1 MASPLEQGA
10 TTPEKIETPAKNA
23 GAEVSPVQTFT
34 TKDWQ
39 TAKVDVNGDK
49 TSSLPAVAIDKAS
62 PGAALVSDQAT
73 IEDKLR
79 AVEALGRAGQTS
91 IEIVDKD
98 GSKRSLTIE
107 LEKAGART
115 LVHLFATD
123 DQGKERV
130 VLRGVKNTD
139 GTYQQQQTESGVAVS
154 SYGSWWSK
162 NMGDRTFFAEVKQA
176 SAKPAHSSEPDLFP
190 ARRNDIP
197 ASKPDTN
204 TASAAQ
210 IDANQFPARRS
221 EVAPAVVTEVPR
233 PVLSEQNSIVDTTAQ
248 RQREVAQAEQAE
260 QTAARAREVTLP
272 WANRPVVKPV
282 SDAQR
287 LNQLFDGVAE
297 KAGYSRQIT
306 QVDDGTVYFRA
317 GMAID
322 ADGSPRAT
330 QIDPTGQSRT
340 SLRYKGGA
348 SVNAEQ
354 TNYFVL
360 PLERY
365 QQYGVRL
372 GDIAAVRYG
381 DQVRFAVFA
390 DVGPRQKLGE
400 GSMALAASLGV
411 NPNPRTGGTHKPV
424 VEYIVFPGSGNG
436 RPLHNGAH
444 EDLGRHYLGK
454 AYRKNR

>member
-1 MASPLEQGA
+1 LSPA
-10 TTPEKIETPAKNA
+10 TGIEA
-23 GAEVSPVQTFT
+23 
-34 TKDWQ
+34 
-39 TAKVDVNGDK
+39 
-49 TSSLPAVAIDKAS
+49 
-62 PGAALVSDQAT
+62 
-73 IEDKLR
+73 
-79 AVEALGRAGQTS
+79 
-91 IEIVDKD
+91 
-98 GSKRSLTIE
+98 
-107 LEKAGART
+107 
-115 LVHLFATD
+115 
-123 DQGKERV
+123 
-130 VLRGVKNTD
+130 
-139 GTYQQQQTESGVAVS
+139 
-154 SYGSWWSK
+154 
-162 NMGDRTFFAEVKQA
+162 
-176 SAKPAHSSEPDLFP
+176 
-190 ARRNDIP
+190 
-197 ASKPDTN
+197 
-204 TASAAQ
+204 
-210 IDANQFPARRS
+210 
-221 EVAPAVVTEVPR
+221 VPR
-233 PVLSEQNSIVDTTAQ
+233 PVVAVEQPNGAADLVAQQQ
-248 RQREVAQAEQAE
+248 RQMAQAEQTE
-260 QTAARAREVTLP
+260 QMAARAREVTLP

-282 SDAQR
+282 SDGQR

-297 KAGYSRQIT
+297 KAGYSRRIT

-330 QIDPTGQSRT
+330 SIDPTGQSRT

-372 GDIAAVRYG
+372 GDIAAVRYN

-390 DVGPRQKLGE
+390 DVGPHQKLGE

-411 NPNPRTGGTHKPV
+411 NPNPRNGGTQRPE